1 MWEIKQRD
9 GHTFIA
15 SNCISACLYLY
26 CIVRRGWRLRCKSL
40 FAANNIAF
48 LRASSILE
56 RAAEREMDGALNFN
70 QEEAWS
76 DGDLLWSVYFFCV
89 GYRLINHTHTYTYSS
104 CDHDWHYDDNPS
116 LSHQLCW
123 RPTPPHIPKSHH
135 TRGAKDR
142 WGKTEWENNLVYEDL
157 KPKGLSNWLN
167 TAVLVHPFP

>member
-1 MWEIKQRD
+1 MGQR
-9 GHTFIA
+9 FIA

-48 LRASSILE
+48 LWASSILE
-56 RAAEREMDGALNFN
+56 RAVEREMDGALNFN

-116 LSHQLCW
+116 LSHQPCW

-135 TRGAKDR
+135 THTRTVQ
-142 WGKTEWENNLVYEDL
+142 KTDEEKQNE
-157 KPKGLSNWLN
+157 KIISSMR
-167 TAVLVHPFP
+167 T